1 MKDQKQVI
9 VTNERQFQKD
19 CIKYDEFLKMAY
31 ESITYIEDNTKVVLS
46 IEELIKKD
54 AFRDFAKKFAMLHED
69 ANTLKLSSL
78 RLMDLMD
85 LPVEKLVGIFD
96 RIKLFQ
102 FQSSPNLDDYK
113 IWATT
118 PQELE
123 RLKVSLDFLAILKKL
138 DTNLTFSNPY
148 KAPIKFNVYD
158 RSSLEPNIHWI
169 KQTGI
174 R

>member
-1 MKDQKQVI
+1 MNKEKKQVI
-9 VTNERQFQKD
+9 VINERQYEKD

-46 IEELIKKD
+46 IEELIKNN
-54 AFRDFAKKFAMLHED
+54 AFKDFARKFALLHED

-113 IWATT
+113 IWANT
-118 PQELE
+118 PKELE
-123 RLKVSLDFLAILKKL
+123 RLKIAQDFLEILGKL
-138 DTNLTFSNPY
+138 DTSVNFTNVY
-148 KAPIKFNVYD
+148 KAPLKRDN
-158 RSSLEPNIHWI
+158 N
-169 KQTGI
+169 TGHPVI
-174 R
+174 NHLWVKSIL

>member
-1 MKDQKQVI
+1 MNKEKKQVI
-9 VTNERQFQKD
+9 VINERQYEKD

-46 IEELIKKD
+46 IEELIKNN
-54 AFRDFAKKFAMLHED
+54 AFKDFAKKFAQLHED

-113 IWATT
+113 IWANT
-118 PQELE
+118 PKELE
-123 RLKVSLDFLAILKKL
+123 RLKVSLDFLDIMKRIES
-138 DTNLTFSNPY
+138 DVNFVNVY
-148 KAPIKFNVYD
+148 KAPIMKNV
-158 RSSLEPNIHWI
+158 RTWKLQPNVHWI
-169 KQTGI
+169 KGI

>member
-1 MKDQKQVI
+1 MNKEKKQVI
-9 VTNERQFQKD
+9 VINERQYEKD

-46 IEELIKKD
+46 IEELIKNN
-54 AFRDFAKKFAMLHED
+54 AFKDFAKKFAQLHED

-113 IWATT
+113 IWANT
-118 PQELE
+118 PKELE
-123 RLKVSLDFLAILKKL
+123 RLKIAQDFLEILGKL
-138 DTNLTFSNPY
+138 DTSVNFTNVY
-148 KAPIKFNVYD
+148 KAPLKRDN
-158 RSSLEPNIHWI
+158 N
-169 KQTGI
+169 TGHPVI
-174 R
+174 NHLWVKSIL

>member
-1 MKDQKQVI
+1 MNKEKKQVI
-9 VTNERQFQKD
+9 VINERQYEKD

-46 IEELIKKD
+46 IEELIKNN
-54 AFRDFAKKFAMLHED
+54 AFKDFAKKFAQLHED

-113 IWATT
+113 IWANT
-118 PQELE
+118 PKELE
-123 RLKVSLDFLAILKKL
+123 RLKIAQDFLEILGKL
-138 DTNLTFSNPY
+138 DTSVNFTNVY
-148 KAPIKFNVYD
+148 KAPLKRDN
-158 RSSLEPNIHWI
+158 N
-169 KQTGI
+169 TGHPVI
-174 R
+174 NYLWVKSIL

>member
-1 MKDQKQVI
+1 MNKEKKQVI
-9 VTNERQFQKD
+9 VINERQYEKD

-46 IEELIKKD
+46 IEELIKNN
-54 AFRDFAKKFAMLHED
+54 AFKDFAKKFAQLHED

-102 FQSSPNLDDYK
+102 FQSPPNLDDYK
-113 IWATT
+113 IWANT
-118 PQELE
+118 PKELE
-123 RLKVSLDFLAILKKL
+123 RLKIAQDFLEILGKL
-138 DTNLTFSNPY
+138 DTSVNFTNVY
-148 KAPIKFNVYD
+148 KAPIKRDN
-158 RSSLEPNIHWI
+158 N
-169 KQTGI
+169 TGHPVI
-174 R
+174 NHLWVKSIL

>member
-9 VTNERQFQKD
+9 VTNDRQFQKD
-19 CIKYDEFLKMAY
+19 CLKYDEFLKMAY

-78 RLMDLMD
+78 RLMELMD
-85 LPVEKLVGIFD
+85 LSVEKLVGIFD

-123 RLKVSLDFLAILKKL
+123 RLKVSLDFLDIMKQIESSI
-138 DTNLTFSNPY
+138 TFSNPY
-148 KAPIKFNVYD
+148 RAPIRLNVYD
-158 RSSLEPNIHWI
+158 RISLEPNVSWI
-169 KQTGI
+169 KQTG

>member
-1 MKDQKQVI
+1 MNKEKKQVI
-9 VTNERQFQKD
+9 VINERQYEKD

-46 IEELIKKD
+46 IEELIKNN
-54 AFRDFAKKFAMLHED
+54 AFKDFAKKFAQLHED

-113 IWATT
+113 IWANT
-118 PQELE
+118 PKELE
-123 RLKVSLDFLAILKKL
+123 RLTIAKEFLEIMGKLQTQVMFSNVFLAPVKR
-138 DTNLTFSNPY
+138 DVNTGHPVVNH
-148 KAPIKFNVYD
+148 
-158 RSSLEPNIHWI
+158 HWI
-169 KQTGI
+169 KQ